1 MQSLDLN
8 NPIPRF
14 MGEFYFSVWKYIA
27 KVNNFENVRAL
38 DDYIYSGETLSDCEV
53 AVIGSLYEKHCIDN
67 GIVAAPDFIR
77 YLQSLKSECV
87 K

>member
-38 DDYIYSGETLSDCEV
+38 DYYIYSGETLSDCEV

-67 GIVAAPDFIR
+67 GIVATPDFIR
-77 YLQSLKSECV
+77 YLQGSKPSELA
-87 K
+87 

>member
-14 MGEFYFSVWKYIA
+14 TSEFYFHVWQYIA
-27 KVNNFENVRAL
+27 KVNNLENFRAL
-38 DDYIYSGETLSDCEV
+38 DDYIYRGGTLSDYE
-53 AVIGSLYEKHCIDN
+53 AAMIGSLYEKHCIDN

>member
-14 MGEFYFSVWKYIA
+14 MSEFYFSVWKYIA

-67 GIVAAPDFIR
+67 GIIAAPDFIR
-77 YLQSLKSECV
+77 YLQGSKPSELA
-87 K
+87 